1 MKSLKN
7 TSQSNQYIQ
16 IGELSELTGATTA
29 TINFYIRS
37 GLLPPPKKINK
48 TRALYKKSYVKKIK
62 DIKTLQS
69 EGLTLKGIKHFFNG
83 SATINITTNKP
94 YKANQKQT
102 LKSSYKVDEF
112 IEVIGIKKSTYHSL
126 ITLNLLNKPIRTSNG
141 FYGHSRRDVIIGK
154 AYTRL
159 INYGVSTKFLSR
171 HHQYNKLSLSE
182 ARFLQEHLAES
193 NDPSDSNINQS
204 IIASF
209 DLVRRYMRSN
219 ELEKLNRKKQ
229 QSD

>member
-7 TSQSNQYIQ
+7 TSKSNKYIQ

-62 DIKTLQS
+62 EIKTLQS
-69 EGLTLKGIKHFFNG
+69 EGLTLKGIKQFFDGTGN
-83 SATINITTNKP
+83 INITTSNQ
-94 YKANQKQT
+94 YKTDQKKT
-102 LKSSYKVDEF
+102 LKSSYTIDEF
-112 IEVIGIKKSTYHSL
+112 IEVIGVTKSTYHSL
-126 ITLNLLNKPIRTSNG
+126 VTLNLLNKPIISSNG
-141 FYGHSRRDVIIGK
+141 FHVHSRRDVIIGK

-159 INYGVSTKFLSR
+159 INYGVSAKFLSR
-171 HHQYNKLSLSE
+171 HHLYNELSLSE
-182 ARFLQEHLAES
+182 ARFLKEHLAES
-193 NDPSDSNINQS
+193 NDPSDPDINQS

-219 ELEKLNRKKQ
+219 ELENLNRKNQ
-229 QSD
+229 RSN

>member
-7 TSQSNQYIQ
+7 TSKSNKYIQ

-62 DIKTLQS
+62 EIKTLQS
-69 EGLTLKGIKHFFNG
+69 EGLTLKGIKQFFDGTGN
-83 SATINITTNKP
+83 INITTSNR
-94 YKANQKQT
+94 YKTDQKQT
-102 LKSSYKVDEF
+102 LKSSYTIDEF
-112 IEVIGIKKSTYHSL
+112 IEVIGVTKSTYHSL
-126 ITLNLLNKPIRTSNG
+126 ITLNLLNKPARSSNG
-141 FYGHSRRDVIIGK
+141 FHVHSRRDVIIGK

-159 INYGVSTKFLSR
+159 INYGVSAKFLSR
-171 HHQYNKLSLSE
+171 HHLYNKLSLSE

-193 NDPSDSNINQS
+193 NDPSDPDINQS

-219 ELEKLNRKKQ
+219 ELEKLNRKNQ
-229 QSD
+229 RSD